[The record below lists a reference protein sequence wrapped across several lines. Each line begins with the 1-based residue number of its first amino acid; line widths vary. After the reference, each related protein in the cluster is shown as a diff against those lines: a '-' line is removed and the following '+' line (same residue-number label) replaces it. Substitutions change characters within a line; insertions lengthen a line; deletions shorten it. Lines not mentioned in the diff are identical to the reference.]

1 MSLPLDRP
9 LLLES
14 LRPTVSA
21 LPASLIRQIANGAM
35 GRPGIDAFW
44 FGESD
49 RATPSFIVEA
59 GLAALR
65 DGGTFYTPNLGIPPL
80 RAAIAAYL
88 DRLHGRPFSIDRI
101 AATSSG
107 VSALMIVQQLL
118 IEPGDRVVAVTPLW
132 PNIPDMATALGGRV
146 ERVPLS
152 VTNGRWTL
160 DLQRLL
166 DAIDGSTRLVLINS
180 PNNPTGWTMTADER
194 DAILAH
200 CRRLGVWILSDDVY
214 QRLFFGGG
222 THAPSFFDVAEPR
235 DRLFGVNS
243 FSKAWC
249 MTGWRLGWIVAPEG
263 LAGELEKVIE
273 FNTSCAPEF
282 VQRAGIA
289 ALEQGEE
296 HVVAL
301 ARDLAQAGTTLG
313 DALRAIGGVE
323 VPRADG
329 AMYAFL
335 RLARHRDS
343 VALARDL
350 LDRVGLGLA
359 PGLAFG
365 PEGEGWLRW
374 CFAARPERLES
385 GLARFR
391 RYLADGVGP
400 A

>member
-1 MSLPLDRP
+1 MTSMGNRP
-9 LLLES
+9 VS
-14 LRPTVSA
+14 PPSVRPTVAS

-49 RATPSFIVEA
+49 IVTPAFIVEA

-65 DGGTFYTPNLGIPPL
+65 EGRTVYTPNLGIPSL

-88 DRLHGRPFSIDRI
+88 ERLHGGSFSTARI

-107 VSALMIVQQLL
+107 VSALMIVQQML
-118 IEPGDRVVAVTPLW
+118 IEPGDRIVAVTPLW
-132 PNIPDMATALGGRV
+132 PNIPDIATALGGRV
-146 ERVPLS
+146 ERVPLA
-152 VTNGRWTL
+152 VRNDRWTL
-160 DLQRLL
+160 DLDRLL
-166 DAIDGSTRLVLINS
+166 DAIDGRTRLVLINS
-180 PNNPTGWTMTADER
+180 PNNPTGWTMTAAER

-222 THAPSFFDVAEPR
+222 THAPSFFDVSDPA

-263 LAGELEKVIE
+263 FSGELEKVIE
-273 FNTSCAPEF
+273 FNTSCAPDF

-296 HVVAL
+296 HVSSLLRGLTRTGAI
-301 ARDLAQAGTTLG
+301 LG
-313 DALRAIGGVE
+313 EALRSIDGVE
-323 VPRADG
+323 MPQADG

-335 RLARHRDS
+335 RLAGNRDS
-343 VALARDL
+343 VALSRDL

-365 PEGEGWLRW
+365 SEGEGWLRW
-374 CFAARPERLES
+374 CFAASPERIES

-391 RYLADGVGP
+391 RYIDRP
-400 A
+400 ERQD